1 MADKHAIFTIIK
13 NAGDALANSILEMW
27 FLVTVGLLLILG
39 FLGKRTLNKWDSVI
53 ESHVPNQ
60 EIDKR
65 FAKTYEDMTTCQQEL
80 KGDISEVKDSVSE
93 VHGRID
99 DIYHV
104 LIGDKS
110 HRPARITEHKKDE

>member
-1 MADKHAIFTIIK
+1 MANEYTIITMIK
-13 NAGDALANSILEMW
+13 NASGALANSILEMW
-27 FLVTVGLLLILG
+27 FLITLGLLLVLG
-39 FLGKRTLNKWDSVI
+39 FLGKRVLRKWDSVV

-65 FAKTYEDMTTCQQEL
+65 FSKIYEDMTDCQQEL

-99 DIYHV
+99 DIYHI
-104 LIGDKS
+104 LIGDRS
-110 HRPARITEHKKDE
+110 HRPARSLERKKDG